1 MNRAAPRPPPR
12 PVGGEGELST
22 GTGAL
27 LVLLV
32 IWMATEAGHRRLR

>member
-1 MNRAAPRPPPR
+1 MTRPVRPPP
-12 PVGGEGELST
+12 PVVGGEGELST

-32 IWMATEAGHRRLR
+32 IWILTEKGHRLLR